1 MIRLGLDVLP
11 RTASD
16 RFLAQQE
23 VSPRRVGSTRACRQ
37 ADPPPDED
45 AFVIVLAISHS
56 VEDYDTWKTVYDE
69 GNPVKLGGAL
79 FARLNRRVDDP
90 NIVAAVAGFESVEAA
105 EAFINNPVLKSEMER
120 AGVSS
125 PPRIEMYEE
134 VEVVTA

>member
-1 MIRLGLDVLP
+1 M
-11 RTASD
+11 
-16 RFLAQQE
+16 
-23 VSPRRVGSTRACRQ
+23 PRRFGSTRDCYRT
-37 ADPPPDED
+37 DPLPDED
-45 AFVIVLAISHS
+45 AFVIVLAMSHS
-56 VEDYDTWKTVYDE
+56 VEDYEAWKKVYDE

-79 FARLNRRVDDP
+79 FARLNRRIDDP